1 MQCSKDHKANHC
13 PANKTASNNNN
24 GSEDATKQQC
34 IDITAATAGSNTES
48 QSKYLPVDVLK
59 QQSASR
65 PKKRIRRSSNHDDSD
80 DDDQPGWNITDEM
93 KQLIQRSDWLRKELN
108 DGGLRHLIGEIDAA
122 SDVEEEEDEAD
133 NDNGSNN
140 YYKRRKNNW
149 GRKDRNN
156 KNGNAV
162 DDISP
167 RVLALARTKHSHPKF
182 AAFMDKLLLTAGVLT
197 DGTGGGEEGEGCGR
211 LELVPV
217 PRRGGE
223 ITTAAATDDQESQSE
238 EDDSASASNSNEEE
252 GGGSSDEDDDS
263 EE

>member
-1 MQCSKDHKANHC
+1 M
-13 PANKTASNNNN
+13 
-24 GSEDATKQQC
+24 
-34 IDITAATAGSNTES
+34 DITAATAGSNTES
-48 QSKYLPVDVLK
+48 ESKYLTVDVLK

-65 PKKRIRRSSNHDDSD
+65 PKKRIRRSSNNNESD

-93 KQLIQRSDWLRKELN
+93 KQLVQRSDWLRKELN

-133 NDNGSNN
+133 NGSNN
-140 YYKRRKNNW
+140 YYKRRKNKW
-149 GRKDRNN
+149 GMKDHNN

-223 ITTAAATDDQESQSE
+223 ITAAAATGDQESQSE
-238 EDDSASASNSNEEE
+238 EEDDSASDSNEEV
-252 GGGSSDEDDDS
+252 GGGTSDEDDS

>member
-1 MQCSKDHKANHC
+1 VQCSKDHKANRC
-13 PANKTASNNNN
+13 PANKTASNKN

-34 IDITAATAGSNTES
+34 IDITAATAGSNNTES

-59 QQSASR
+59 EQSASR
-65 PKKRIRRSSNHDDSD
+65 PKKRIRRSSNNDDSD

-122 SDVEEEEDEAD
+122 SDVEEEDEAD
-133 NDNGSNN
+133 NDTGGNN
-140 YYKRRKNNW
+140 YKRRKNNW

-223 ITTAAATDDQESQSE
+223 RTTAAATDDQESQSE
-238 EDDSASASNSNEEE
+238 EDDSASDSNEEE

>member
-13 PANKTASNNNN
+13 PANKTAPNND
-24 GSEDATKQQC
+24 GSEDATKQQG
-34 IDITAATAGSNTES
+34 IDTTAATVGCNNTES

-59 QQSASR
+59 QQSSSR
-65 PKKRIRRSSNHDDSD
+65 PKKRIRRSSNNNDDSD

-122 SDVEEEEDEAD
+122 SDVEEEEEDEAD
-133 NDNGSNN
+133 NDTGGNN

-156 KNGNAV
+156 KNDNAV

-167 RVLALARTKHSHPKF
+167 RVLALARTKHSHPKY

-197 DGTGGGEEGEGCGR
+197 DAGTGGGEEGEGCGR

-223 ITTAAATDDQESQSE
+223 ITTNCS
-238 EDDSASASNSNEEE
+238 SN
-252 GGGSSDEDDDS
+252 
-263 EE
+263 

>member
-13 PANKTASNNNN
+13 PANKTASNNND
-24 GSEDATKQQC
+24 GSEDATKQQG
-34 IDITAATAGSNTES
+34 IDTTAATVGCNNTES
-48 QSKYLPVDVLK
+48 RSKYLPVDVLK

-65 PKKRIRRSSNHDDSD
+65 PKKRIRRSSNNDDSD

-133 NDNGSNN
+133 NDTGSNN
-140 YYKRRKNNW
+140 NYKRRKNNW

-197 DGTGGGEEGEGCGR
+197 DAGTGGGEEGEGCGR

-223 ITTAAATDDQESQSE
+223 IRSDAAANDDQESQSE
-238 EDDSASASNSNEEE
+238 EDDSASDSNEEE
-252 GGGSSDEDDDS
+252 GGGDEDDDS